1 MSTLKNIHRQA
12 KSRRDGKPAFTLLEL
27 IVVLLVLGILAAIAV
42 PTFNR
47 VKENSVQRVAQT
59 TLEAAARN
67 GEAIAKS
74 DPDASDEEIAT
85 LVESEF
91 ADDSGLSVSV
101 SGDTVT
107 VSQSNG
113 SAIATGSVE
122 FNDGVPTITNATISG
137 GSPTTTAAPTTTTTV
152 APVSYSVGDTGPG
165 GGIVFITPSTSGN
178 NTGLYFEAAPLT
190 DVTQA
195 TWCSNTDTLLIGSI
209 TYGANFDIGTGASN
223 TSTADAVCTS
233 GAIQIAA
240 DYTNNGFSDWFLPS
254 STELI
259 EMRNGI
265 YNLGGVSGYYW
276 SSTENIYQP
285 GVAEAHDHASNTQSG
300 LNKSSSN
307 YVRPVRS
314 FSA

>member
-1 MSTLKNIHRQA
+1 MSTLKNLHRQA
-12 KSRRDGKPAFTLLEL
+12 RRSAHPAFTLLEL

-42 PTFNR
+42 PTF
-47 VKENSVQRVAQT
+47 QRVRENAVSQVLQS
-59 TLEAAARN
+59 TLETLDRD
-67 GEAIAKS
+67 GEAIAVS
-74 DPDASDEEIAT
+74 DFTLSDSQIAQAVVAEVTPKAGMTLTQDGATITVEYANAS
-85 LVESEF
+85 
-91 ADDSGLSVSV
+91 
-101 SGDTVT
+101 VT
-107 VSQSNG
+107 FE
-113 SAIATGSVE
+113 GSVV
-122 FNDGVPTITNATISG
+122 FSG
-137 GSPTTTAAPTTTTTV
+137 G
-152 APVSYSVGDTGPG
+152 VGEIIPAMLTGTGGGGGGGGPSEAYAVGNVGPG

-178 NTGLYFEAAPLT
+178 TTGLYFEAAPLA
-190 DVTQA
+190 DVAQA

-209 TYGANFDIGTGASN
+209 PYGTNFDIGTGASN

-254 STELI
+254 STELN

-285 GVAEAHDHASNTQSG
+285 GVADAHDHASNTQSG